1 MAGEGVVHSP
11 RSAMTNFRV
20 SMPRTDT
27 GSDVLLSA
35 GGGQEELRGL
45 LVNIGSVPG

>member
-27 GSDVLLSA
+27 GSVALLSA
-35 GGGQEELRGL
+35 GGEQGGL
-45 LVNIGSVPG
+45 ASVIREYR